1 MLNEENREYYTSTER
16 NVFPLKIKETLY
28 YTFLQ
33 DFATSNI
40 DMNINFKQFL
50 SFFRIWD
57 SLDFLK

>member
-1 MLNEENREYYTSTER
+1 MMADENREYYQSSER
-16 NVFPLKIKETLY
+16 NVFPLKTKETYY
-28 YTFLQ
+28 YTYLQ
-33 DFATSNI
+33 DFGSSNI